1 MSPFFS
7 YVRPKG
13 NLGDIQEIFSEI
25 ETRMEMGLKYIK
37 HFLNLL
43 SGKSAVCA
51 PRLTPSQRSSLYPE
65 TKNDR

>member
-7 YVRPKG
+7 SVRPKG
-13 NLGDIQEIFSEI
+13 NLGDIQEIFSVI

-43 SGKSAVCA
+43 LYLEV
-51 PRLTPSQRSSLYPE
+51 LSSCTIEASLRE
-65 TKNDR
+65 F

>member
-7 YVRPKG
+7 SVRPKG
-13 NLGDIQEIFSEI
+13 NLGDIQEIFSVI

-43 SGKSAVCA
+43 FGKSAVCA
-51 PRLTPSQRSSLYPE
+51 PPLAPSQRSSLYSE